1 MFNIIKVIIITNYE
15 NNKVSFKSDD
25 LSLIVYSLNSIIMC
39 RGQQIKK
46 NSCKWLIK
54 FQNGIY
60 IEELK
65 TIKVQVFI

>member
-1 MFNIIKVIIITNYE
+1 
-15 NNKVSFKSDD
+15 
-25 LSLIVYSLNSIIMC
+25 MC